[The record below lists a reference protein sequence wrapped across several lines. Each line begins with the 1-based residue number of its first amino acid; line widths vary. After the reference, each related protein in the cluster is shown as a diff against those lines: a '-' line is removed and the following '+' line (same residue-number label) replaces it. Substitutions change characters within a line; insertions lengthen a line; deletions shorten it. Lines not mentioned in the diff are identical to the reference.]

1 MPRAPKKTETTP
13 TVRAKRTRRATD
25 TPATIAEVLEVQ
37 TATPVT
43 EAEIS
48 RLAYQI
54 YQARGGVNGSPLEDW
69 LEAERQLATRSSA
82 RSQWRREPT
91 PPFSLPDSGQPF
103 RLRGDTPARAAKP
116 GASPRSRRPTTEV
129 RGRFAGGIPGWP
141 SQPPVR
147 R

>member
-69 LEAERQLATRSSA
+69 LEAERQLATR
-82 RSQWRREPT
+82 
-91 PPFSLPDSGQPF
+91 
-103 RLRGDTPARAAKP
+103 
-116 GASPRSRRPTTEV
+116 
-129 RGRFAGGIPGWP
+129 
-141 SQPPVR
+141 
-147 R
+147 